1 MTASLPPRV
10 LGRSGIA
17 VSAIGFGGAPLGDLY
32 GPLDDA
38 AAIAAV
44 AAAHDAGITL
54 FDTSP
59 WYGHGLS
66 EHRFGTALR
75 RVPRASFVLS
85 TKVGRWFDPRQQR
98 LPGSRFAG
106 GFAHRPV
113 FDYSY
118 DGALRA
124 FEQSL
129 LRLGMDRVDILLLH
143 DLDKRNQGDMLETRF
158 KEAMDGAYRAL
169 ERLRAD
175 GVVRAIGV
183 GLNEADMCARFARA
197 GDFDVMLLAG
207 RYSLLEQPALADFL
221 PLALEKRIGVMLGG
235 VFNSG
240 ILALGA
246 VPQAHYNYVAPPP
259 EVLERVRRLEAICRA
274 HDVPLA
280 RAALHFPLGHP
291 AISTLVLGAVTPDE
305 VTRNVAALAQPVP
318 AALWRDLK
326 SQGLL
331 ASDAPTPG

>member
-1 MTASLPPRV
+1 MTTSLPQRV
-10 LGRSGIA
+10 LGRSGIT

-32 GPLDDA
+32 GALDDQ
-38 AAIAAV
+38 AAIDGV
-44 AAAHDAGITL
+44 AAAHAAGITL

-85 TKVGRWFDPRQQR
+85 TKVGRWFDPRQPR

-106 GFAHRPV
+106 GFGHRPV
-113 FDYSY
+113 FDYTY

-129 LRLGMDRVDILLLH
+129 LRLGLDRVDILLLH

-169 ERLRAD
+169 DRLRAD
-175 GVVRAIGV
+175 KVVRAIGV

-207 RYSLLEQPALADFL
+207 RYSLLEQPALTEFL
-221 PLALEKRIGVMLGG
+221 PLAQEKRIGIMLGG

-259 EVLERVRRLEAICRA
+259 EILERVRKLEAVCRA

-291 AISTLVLGAVTPDE
+291 AISTLVLGAVNPDE
-305 VTRNVAALAQPVP
+305 VTRNLAALGQPVP
-318 AALWRDLK
+318 PALWADLK
-326 SQGLL
+326 RQGLL
-331 ASDAPTPG
+331 GADVPTPA